1 MSRFLSK
8 SEILFWEEK
17 IKDSSYSN
25 SSVSGQL
32 YNIDNPSS
40 LKINYRFSFSIARNH
55 ESRFEILLNNFLEEG
70 FTVKYSNQNCSKRS
84 EMNLRKEISTLKQ
97 LQEKY
102 THQIKK
108 VDYINYKYNF
118 NYVPVLPCIYF
129 VQTIKDIIEI
139 ISNYWAFDEEGNEI
153 CNMQYSTG
161 QIVSLDW
168 DKSDY
173 MIDSILYLRKNTDQ
187 FESLEK
193 RYKIEDEL
201 LLYRLSKIISFNQQ
215 VIEFGN
221 QELASSSQITPSRGE
236 RLDELLG

>member
-1 MSRFLSK
+1 VGGVTADDVRGCYDPVLPRF
-8 SEILFWEEK
+8 
-17 IKDSSYSN
+17 
-25 SSVSGQL
+25 
-32 YNIDNPSS
+32 
-40 LKINYRFSFSIARNH
+40 R
-55 ESRFEILLNNFLEEG
+55 
-70 FTVKYSNQNCSKRS
+70 
-84 EMNLRKEISTLKQ
+84 
-97 LQEKY
+97 
-102 THQIKK
+102 
-108 VDYINYKYNF
+108 

-173 MIDSILYLRKNTDQ
+173 MIDSILYLRRNTDQ

-221 QELASSSQITPSRGE
+221 QELASSTQITPSRGE